1 MIVFSASAAKSFTFD
16 LWESG
21 ERKDEIMEKAKKNGI
36 WLYEGGRSYRGKNF
50 VLSNKLEY
58 QTILFS
64 EKADICLYFTNKTNI
79 LYMIEITWDKT
90 KEINKADDLY
100 TKMQIML
107 DKKYKEKNESHGQYQ
122 GYMRNGKEYKY
133 CKYTLKTYQKENIEL
148 RFNECDYSII
158 ANYKDE
164 FFQKKNT
171 EEEIQINY
179 IDKKDEAK
187 F

>member
-1 MIVFSASAAKSFTFD
+1 
-16 LWESG
+16 
-21 ERKDEIMEKAKKNGI
+21 
-36 WLYEGGRSYRGKNF
+36 
-50 VLSNKLEY
+50 
-58 QTILFS
+58 
-64 EKADICLYFTNKTNI
+64 
-79 LYMIEITWDKT
+79 
-90 KEINKADDLY
+90 
-100 TKMQIML
+100 
-107 DKKYKEKNESHGQYQ
+107 
-122 GYMRNGKEYKY
+122 MRNGKEYKD

-171 EEEIQINY
+171 EEEIQINS